1 VTHTQENIEF
11 QTGNDFL
18 GLEPAGCEYQKLFTA
33 SISEVEKNSNF
44 GAASRATGTESSLL
58 FIQSDFSVNIPGR
71 AITH

>member
-33 SISEVEKNSNF
+33 LISEVEKNSNF
-44 GAASRATGTESSLL
+44 GAAL
-58 FIQSDFSVNIPGR
+58 R
-71 AITH
+71 AIGTGNPLCCLFRE